1 MSCYLVPRLARKFDP
16 CYTDRGSNK
25 QSLCE
30 VAVTGERILVVDDTD
45 DIRDIVINNILKPY
59 AFDYIEAGDG
69 LEALE
74 EIKANAPDLVLC
86 DLQMPRMDGI
96 GLLHKLRE
104 EKIRI
109 PVVLMTSYGSEE
121 IAVEVFRLG
130 VRDYVIKPFTEEDLL
145 SAIESA
151 LAETRLRNERD
162 QLTENLATLNVDL
175 KTHVQQL
182 EALYRAGREIVST
195 SNPDVLMMRVLES
208 IEQFVPVEDASLLLL
223 DADGKTLV
231 TRAVR
236 SKDGVQLTKRTSDD
250 KLAREAVETNEPRVG
265 DPQIDGSFEHFKV
278 PVCVPMQVGKTTS
291 VLSATLSTDAVS
303 DRLLNLLNT
312 LAVYAAVSLE
322 RVRLNALLGEE
333 KKSPPTKK

>member
-1 MSCYLVPRLARKFDP
+1 M
-16 CYTDRGSNK
+16 
-25 QSLCE
+25 
-30 VAVTGERILVVDDTD
+30 TGERILVVDDTD

-104 EKIRI
+104 EKINI

-130 VRDYVIKPFTEEDLL
+130 VRNYVIKPFTEEDLL
-145 SAIESA
+145 SAIEGA

-162 QLTENLATLNVDL
+162 QLNENLATLNVDL

-182 EALYRAGREIVST
+182 EALYRAGREIVSI
-195 SNPDVLMMRVLES
+195 SNPDVLMMRILES
-208 IEQFVPVEDASLLLL
+208 IEQFATVEDAALLLL
-223 DADGKTLV
+223 DTDGKTLV

-236 SKDGVQLTKRTSDD
+236 SRDGVQLTKRTSDD
-250 KLAREAVETNEPRVG
+250 KLAREAIETNEPRVG
-265 DPQIDGSFEHFKV
+265 DPQIDGSLEHFKV

-333 KKSPPTKK
+333 KKSPPTEK

>member
-1 MSCYLVPRLARKFDP
+1 
-16 CYTDRGSNK
+16 
-25 QSLCE
+25 
-30 VAVTGERILVVDDTD
+30 VTGERILVVDDTD

-59 AFDYIEAGDG
+59 AFDYLEAGDG

-74 EIKANAPDLVLC
+74 AIKANAPDLVLC

-96 GLLHKLRE
+96 GLLRKLRE

-145 SAIESA
+145 SAIEIA

-162 QLTENLATLNVDL
+162 QLNEDLAALNVDL

-182 EALYRAGREIVST
+182 EALYRTGREIVGI
-195 SNPDVLMMRVLES
+195 SNPDVLMMRILES
-208 IEQFVPVEDASLLLL
+208 IEQFATVEEAALLLL
-223 DADGKTLV
+223 DPDDKTLV

-236 SKDGVQLTKRTSDD
+236 NKEGVQLTKRTSDD
-250 KLAREAVETNEPRVG
+250 KLAREAIETNGSCVG
-265 DPQIDGSFEHFKV
+265 DPQTDDSFERFKV
-278 PVCVPMQVGKTTS
+278 PVCVPMRVGKTTS

-303 DRLLNLLNT
+303 DRLLNLLNA

-322 RVRLNALLGEE
+322 HVRLIALLDEE
-333 KKSPPTKK
+333 KKPPPAEK